1 MVGQVRHNTLVDPVG
16 VHDNGA
22 LLGLA
27 ENLGESHPRHHM
39 AAQQVV
45 QHVARPHGGQLVRV
59 AHQHQAA
66 VPPHG
71 GQQGGHQGHVHHG
84 GLVHNDGIHP
94 QGVVLVLG
102 KGQLSGVGV
111 HLGLQQPVDGVGIL
125 STGLAHALG
134 GSSRRSGQSSL
145 QPQVVKEGQHA
156 PQRGGLTRART
167 SREEHHLAACRQL
180 HSVPLLL
187 GVGNA
192 LAALDVL
199 QQLVQVVRRGEFHGA
214 HLAQAHS
221 HIALRPVQP
230 R

>member
-1 MVGQVRHNTLVDPVG
+1 MVGQVWHNTLVDPVG

-45 QHVARPHGGQLVRV
+45 QHVARSHGRQLIRV
-59 AHQHQAA
+59 THQYQAA
-66 VPPHG
+66 IPPHG

-145 QPQVVKEGQHA
+145 QPQVVKEGQHS
-156 PQRGGLTRART
+156 PQRSGLASTRTAG
-167 SREEHHLAACRQL
+167 EEHHLAACRQL

-187 GVGNA
+187 SVGNA
-192 LAALDVL
+192 LAALDVCE
-199 QQLVQVVRRGEFHGA
+199 QLVQVVGRGEFHGT